1 MYDAEANTVAAE
13 KWSAALTV
21 LPGLTFWASRG
32 TQKGDFRRM
41 TFIFAMPFQA
51 FAVASLVAEEN
62 RTVPVVTF

>member
-1 MYDAEANTVAAE
+1 MHDVEANTVASE
-13 KWSAALTV
+13 KRSVELTV

-41 TFIFAMPFQA
+41 TFIFAVSFQA